1 METDRNG
8 ARNSSKY
15 LITEGFAEWGMLFV
29 LAPLA
34 SLSLAGQEHGRTIPL
49 ANIRKLAP
57 KAPACMPV
65 CGQDLCIRGLA
76 FLFMKLAGRR
86 ERNWA
91 KPEVET
97 RIAVDERHGTRAA

>member
-49 ANIRKLAP
+49 PDIDPRRRDQNYAVQRPPGVAPTIQSEPRWLALELRLRGTERKA
-57 KAPACMPV
+57 
-65 CGQDLCIRGLA
+65 
-76 FLFMKLAGRR
+76 RR
-86 ERNWA
+86 A
-91 KPEVET
+91 KCN
-97 RIAVDERHGTRAA
+97 ALNG